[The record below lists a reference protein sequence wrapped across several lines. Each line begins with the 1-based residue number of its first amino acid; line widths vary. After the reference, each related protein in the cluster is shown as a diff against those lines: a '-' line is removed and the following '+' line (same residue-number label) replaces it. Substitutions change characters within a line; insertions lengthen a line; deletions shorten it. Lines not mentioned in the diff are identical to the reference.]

1 MRKIK
6 QLTLGMSFFVALLFS
21 TPAKAG
27 HNNGNYVNGDGC
39 LVVWE
44 SYTLF
49 GITWSYNET
58 VFCNSDG
65 SAIQL

>member
-1 MRKIK
+1 M
-6 QLTLGMSFFVALLFS
+6 FFMGALFFS
-21 TPAKAG
+21 TPAEAG
-27 HNNGNYVNGDGC
+27 HNSGNYVNSDGC

-65 SAIQL
+65 SPLNFE

>member
-1 MRKIK
+1 MKKIK
-6 QLTLGMSFFVALLFS
+6 TLALSLVLMGTLLFT
-21 TPAKAG
+21 TPAEAG
-27 HNNGNYVNGDGC
+27 HNSGNYINGDGC

-44 SYTLF
+44 SYTFL

-65 SAIQL
+65 SPIQL

>member
-1 MRKIK
+1 MLVIFDPNKVIINRSRPKWSTNLKPMRKIK

-44 SYTLF
+44 S
-49 GITWSYNET
+49 
-58 VFCNSDG
+58 
-65 SAIQL
+65 